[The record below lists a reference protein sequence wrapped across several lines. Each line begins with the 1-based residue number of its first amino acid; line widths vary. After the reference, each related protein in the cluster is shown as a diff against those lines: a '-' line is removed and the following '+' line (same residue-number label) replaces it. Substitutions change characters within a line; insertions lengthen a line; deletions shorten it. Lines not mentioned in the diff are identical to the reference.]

1 MTAKIGR
8 RSLIILSFWTIFT
21 GADCCAQGTLLVS
34 PPAVALG
41 NPEATQQVLVR
52 SSKSPGDLTRLATY
66 EVLDPKIA
74 TVDAAGLLQPKAEG
88 RSVLV
93 VRHGK
98 EETRIPVA
106 TAKRRARTASS
117 SVSSASILS
126 PTMKR

>member
-1 MTAKIGR
+1 
-8 RSLIILSFWTIFT
+8 
-21 GADCCAQGTLLVS
+21 VS
-34 PPAVALG
+34 PPAVVLAS
-41 NPEATQQVLVR
+41 PEATQQVLVR

-98 EETRIPVA
+98 EETRIPVE
-106 TAKRRARTASS
+106 
-117 SVSSASILS
+117 VSGLNAPAPVSFESQVMPIL
-126 PTMKR
+126 TKAGCN